1 MSDSKIKNRTVYKI
15 SVKTASPICVSGTH
29 YMSDLTDADVI
40 KDFEGNAFIPGSSIS
55 GALRDYL
62 GQKKDSQGLFGFNKD
77 DEDGRMSSVYI
88 SDLLFEGKQE
98 LVVRDNVNLSDD
110 KTAVDGSKFD
120 IQVIDTNAKG
130 VFFIESV
137 SRENDTYDVEV
148 DTEGLIAALC
158 ESEICFGSKK
168 TRGFG
173 KIQVCNI
180 EKTVFLKDNYADYVT
195 AYDDRKFTENEETI
209 KAYSLNNKKY
219 CEIRVPL
226 KMRGGISIRKYAA
239 RKHEPDFEHITADG
253 KPVIPGTS
261 LAGAI
266 RHRMKDILTE
276 VGYKNIE
283 ERLFNKMLGFVASD
297 RQGAQAKQAQISQVI
312 FEESIINGAK
322 PLVTTRNA
330 VSRFEAATKD
340 GALYKEKTYVDG
352 CLDLIIRVKKQNNAE
367 EEQWIGLLLLAL
379 KDLIN
384 GYLAVG
390 GQTSVGR
397 GLFELRDGENITVDG
412 ETKLDKY
419 KFKINWEKQH
429 V

>member
-1 MSDSKIKNRTVYKI
+1 MSDSRLKKRTVYKI

-40 KDFEGNAFIPGSSIS
+40 KDFEGNAFIPGSSIA

-98 LVVRDNVNLSDD
+98 LVVRDNVKLSEG
-110 KTAVDGSKFD
+110 KTAETGAKFD
-120 IQVIDTNAKG
+120 MQVLDTNAKG

-137 SRENDTYDVEV
+137 SRVNDSYDVES

-158 ESEICFGSKK
+158 ENEICFGSKK

-180 EKTVFLKDNYADYVT
+180 EKTVYSKDNYADYVT
-195 AYDDRKFTENEETI
+195 AYDDRKFTEDEENI

-219 CEIRVPL
+219 CEVRVPL
-226 KMRGGISIRKYAA
+226 KMRGGISIRKYAV
-239 RKHEPDFEHITADG
+239 RKGELDFEHITADG

-276 VGYKNIE
+276 VGCKDIE
-283 ERLFNKMLGFVASD
+283 NSVFKEMLGFVASD
-297 RQGAQAKQAQISQVI
+297 RQGDKVKQAQISQVI
-312 FEESIINGAK
+312 FEESIIHGAK
-322 PLVTTRNA
+322 PLVTKRNA
-330 VSRFEAATKD
+330 VSRFEAATKE

-352 CLDLIIRVKKQNNAE
+352 CLDLVIRVKKQDNAE

-379 KDLIN
+379 KDLTN
-384 GYLAVG
+384 GYLAIG

-397 GLFELRDGENITVDG
+397 GVFELRDDENITVDG
-412 ETKLDKY
+412 NSELDRY
-419 KFKINWEKQH
+419 KFRLS
-429 V
+429 